1 MYENVNKLHPYIE
14 KELEG
19 IETYDRVI
27 LYGKAGRS
35 MAIERPFILDEPVTT
50 GNMSEYEVKEIRP
63 LLFRITKGN
72 DSWLVGSKNYAC
84 GRRAALQN
92 FPRPDRGLRTSK
104 GNRPMWVHSEVEN
117 TVVSNDLIVTKSS
130 GGRIEIPGKGP
141 ASTEEIRTED
151 RLVTIQVGY
160 KFSTVLFW
168 ESRKLV
174 KKEEIGNLNTA
185 LYMASKFLG
194 KPVYHHLFV
203 VTS

>member
-1 MYENVNKLHPYIE
+1 MYENVNKAHPYIE

-19 IETYDRVI
+19 IDTYDRVI

-63 LLFRITKGN
+63 LLFQITKGGN
-72 DSWLVGSKNYAC
+72 KWLVGSKN
-84 GRRAALQN
+84 
-92 FPRPDRGLRTSK
+92 FPRPDQGLRTSK
-104 GNRPMWVHSEVEN
+104 GNRPLWVHSEVEN
-117 TVVSNDLIVTKSS
+117 TVMSNDLIVTKSS
-130 GGRIEIPGKGP
+130 GGRI
-141 ASTEEIRTED
+141 EIRTED

-174 KKEEIGNLNTA
+174 KKEEMGDLNTA
-185 LYMASKFLG
+185 LYMAAKFLG

-203 VTS
+203 VTL